1 MYQRE
6 RDDKKDKGDDS
17 VLYRGGG
24 EIASDVPERG
34 NDTVMYQR
42 EMDHNVIGKRIQCMI
57 IREGDDSVM

>member
-42 EMDHNVIGKRIQCMI
+42 EMDHNVIGKRIQ
-57 IREGDDSVM
+57 